1 MSINVTPIPRLTVL
15 AAPAF
20 TLGTSNAAGAA
31 LTAVASNSTILTYDT
46 TLPEVIE
53 FGQASQVGSA
63 TTAARRDHDHGMDT
77 AVSGRVY
84 RESANV
90 TTTSTSLVAFT
101 GASITFT
108 TGANPIA
115 YGAVQGGEASAVGTR
130 AYNVKVD
137 SGYDMGSAGLGIDM
151 AANSQ
156 YNLSFSGQS
165 AVQSA
170 GEHTVALWWSTGAG
184 TATTYANTSRAHIFW
199 AHEVA

>member
-1 MSINVTPIPRLTVL
+1 MAINVTPIPRLTVL

-20 TLGTSNAAGAA
+20 TLGTANAAGAA

-53 FGQASQVGSA
+53 FGQSSQVGSA
-63 TTAARRDHDHGMDT
+63 TTAARRDHDHGIGT
-77 AVSGRVY
+77 SVSGRVY

-101 GASITFT
+101 GATITFT

-115 YGAVQGGEASAVGTR
+115 YGAFQCGEASAIATR
-130 AYNVKVD
+130 GYNVKID
-137 SGYDMGSAGLGIDM
+137 GSYDLGGNGLGIDM
-151 AANSQ
+151 IANWQ
-156 YNLSFSGQS
+156 YNLSFASQS
-165 AVQSA
+165 AALSA
-170 GEHTVALWWSTGAG
+170 AEHVVTLWWNTGAG

-199 AHEVA
+199 ANEVV